1 MCARVSD
8 SAESKGYKPGYNT
21 YGRENVMMEEEKVKK
36 EMYLVYAY
44 VMELGNDF
52 IPSDAASEG
61 SLKWFCKIERIMAE
75 DAVGA

>member
-1 MCARVSD
+1 
-8 SAESKGYKPGYNT
+8 
-21 YGRENVMMEEEKVKK
+21 MMEEEKVKK

-52 IPSDAASEG
+52 IPSDAASES

>member
-1 MCARVSD
+1 
-8 SAESKGYKPGYNT
+8 
-21 YGRENVMMEEEKVKK
+21 MMEEEKVKK

-44 VMELGNDF
+44 VMELGSDF
-52 IPSDAASEG
+52 IPSDAASES